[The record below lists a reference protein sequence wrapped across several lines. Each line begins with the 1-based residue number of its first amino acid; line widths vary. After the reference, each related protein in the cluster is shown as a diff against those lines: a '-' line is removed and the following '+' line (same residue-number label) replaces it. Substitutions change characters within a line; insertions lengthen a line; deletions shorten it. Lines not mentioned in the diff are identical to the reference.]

1 MLFWF
6 SFYTFFFA
14 CLFLSLLCGQCHMA
28 RHNLRHGCLLFIDGC
43 TTANQSHI
51 YVSDDA
57 KYYIYD
63 DAKYGLQ
70 YSREPNQAL
79 PTAAVDGHL
88 CRTMGAIN
96 GDTRQNTG
104 TAGEKKSGE

>member
-1 MLFWF
+1 
-6 SFYTFFFA
+6 
-14 CLFLSLLCGQCHMA
+14 MA

-57 KYYIYD
+57 KY
-63 DAKYGLQ
+63 GLQ
-70 YSREPNQAL
+70 YPREPNQAL
-79 PTAAVDGHL
+79 PTAAVAGHL

>member
-1 MLFWF
+1 
-6 SFYTFFFA
+6 
-14 CLFLSLLCGQCHMA
+14 MA

-104 TAGEKKSGE
+104 TAGKKKKWRINLSASP